1 MFFRIKQY
9 LIFFRK
15 KSFINNM
22 IFAILKTLR
31 EGVPTLYF
39 IYQR

>member
-1 MFFRIKQY
+1 MSDFSE
-9 LIFFRK
+9 K

-22 IFAILKTLR
+22 IFAILKTFR